1 MGQLRNVG
9 SIKLSDFID
18 ESFLEDLEVDA
29 DNRDPGAEKSDRK
42 GLSELMKAL
51 CDESATRLP
60 MTKNNQSLHAL
71 SNKRRKVSGDG
82 TDVQATHLILSPLLA
97 MILNETETLLSQ
109 DWRRRQMAA
118 CTLRVAL
125 STLHQLRV
133 SSLDFYTVQRKSDD
147 GQLQVSQQEEMPMGH
162 LVRNILPRLL
172 VFILKDNFSDFEG
185 LKVQVPAREE
195 AMKLLAEI
203 QYLSEISSAEGGLK
217 EALEGDM
224 KTLLQILPA
233 IFLSIEKDL
242 WHSRLNF
249 FLIIKALVLKP
260 SPNSHARQTVL
271 AMFSQLLIM
280 CLPQIED
287 EPKVAITEIL
297 QILLPTYLEMNS
309 KPPFSR
315 PSRVVQTVE
324 KLLANLTTNL
334 QQSDEI
340 EASAISVFNLVCR
353 IFDLKET
360 HECLQPLSFKLCLKT
375 FCPFNFHKF
384 EAVRYSYN
392 VLLSKCLGQKEHN
405 LDLGE
410 ISQLHTLVVQA
421 LAMETSP
428 TIVKTLYKV
437 LGQTVRIFASF
448 ESAPEPG
455 VATEDNGAAQAEQ
468 PAPSAYG
475 QYLRDTLLA
484 EARLPA
490 WLCDVQPNFDSF
502 LFCESANFESVTNDY
517 FEIVFKPANEQE
529 WDTLHNQKTAQ
540 LTKAIAIMLAN
551 CKEQDAANML
561 FESLCARTAAYDMNE
576 EAGGYEQRTLLN
588 QSMLHLMLTMDR
600 YTRLL
605 GKQRAQGNRDGAITP
620 NAGGLLDL
628 GYLQDLS
635 GQFLGAQV
643 KDVNV
648 SECWQW
654 GALFEQLRSFGELA
668 QGRGLQQMAEQCGAI
683 EYYLND
689 FQQTLSF
696 QFEMEFKEA
705 VEALHDW
712 TRQQGDSYLYSCF

>member
-1 MGQLRNVG
+1 MTSNQSRNKLAAQFFDQLIRRYSPLLASSAEAARSNGKDQPSRVEEAKRGRDATRQGLESAVMGQLRNVG

-18 ESFLEDLEVDA
+18 ESFLEDLEVETDKDEA
-29 DNRDPGAEKSDRK
+29 AEKSGSGRK
-42 GLSELMKAL
+42 PLTELMKAL
-51 CDESATRLP
+51 CDGSATTLP
-60 MTKNNQSLHAL
+60 ITKNSQNVQTL

-82 TDVQATHLILSPLLA
+82 ADVQTTHLILSPLLA

-118 CTLRVAL
+118 CQLRVAL
-125 STLHQLRV
+125 STLHQAGV
-133 SSLDFYTVQRKSDD
+133 SSLDFYTVQRRSED
-147 GQLQVSQQEEMPMGH
+147 GQLQVSQREQMPMGH

-260 SPNSHARQTVL
+260 SPNSHARQTIL
-271 AMFSQLLIM
+271 TMFSQLLIM

-297 QILLPTYLEMNS
+297 QILLPAYLEMNS
-309 KPPFSR
+309 KPPFTRESH
-315 PSRVVQTVE
+315 VVKTVE

-353 IFDLKET
+353 IFDLRET
-360 HECLQPLSFKLCLKT
+360 HECLQPLSFKLSLKT

-392 VLLSKCLGQKEHN
+392 VLLSKCLDQKEHN

-428 TIVKTLYKV
+428 AIVKTLYKV

-448 ESAPEPG
+448 EPG
-455 VATEDNGAAQAEQ
+455 PQPGTVADGGGAGQAEQ
-468 PAPSAYG
+468 LAPSAY
-475 QYLRDTLLA
+475 A
-484 EARLPA
+484 
-490 WLCDVQPNFDSF
+490 
-502 LFCESANFESVTNDY
+502 
-517 FEIVFKPANEQE
+517 
-529 WDTLHNQKTAQ
+529 
-540 LTKAIAIMLAN
+540 
-551 CKEQDAANML
+551 
-561 FESLCARTAAYDMNE
+561 
-576 EAGGYEQRTLLN
+576 
-588 QSMLHLMLTMDR
+588 
-600 YTRLL
+600 
-605 GKQRAQGNRDGAITP
+605 
-620 NAGGLLDL
+620 
-628 GYLQDLS
+628 
-635 GQFLGAQV
+635 
-643 KDVNV
+643 
-648 SECWQW
+648 
-654 GALFEQLRSFGELA
+654 
-668 QGRGLQQMAEQCGAI
+668 
-683 EYYLND
+683 
-689 FQQTLSF
+689 
-696 QFEMEFKEA
+696 
-705 VEALHDW
+705 
-712 TRQQGDSYLYSCF
+712 